1 MEEIEDIY
9 DDEEGKEKSMKQLN
23 WSNLTALCE
32 RMFTIFLEKNDP
44 QTKCAAL
51 RALSGVFIAHPRE
64 LLRLDQSG
72 LITEVMSPDSPP
84 SLQIE
89 SLRCWRDILL
99 VSLFLKYH
107 SADDPTLLTD
117 LSRYV

>member
-1 MEEIEDIY
+1 MMEEVEDIY
-9 DDEEGKEKSMKQLN
+9 DGDEETMMQLT

-32 RMFTIFLEKNDP
+32 RMFTIYLEKNDT

-72 LITEVMSPDSPP
+72 LITRVMSRNSP
-84 SLQIE
+84 SDVQIE

-99 VSLFLKYH
+99 VSQFLKV
-107 SADDPTLLTD
+107 SNFRL
-117 LSRYV
+117 